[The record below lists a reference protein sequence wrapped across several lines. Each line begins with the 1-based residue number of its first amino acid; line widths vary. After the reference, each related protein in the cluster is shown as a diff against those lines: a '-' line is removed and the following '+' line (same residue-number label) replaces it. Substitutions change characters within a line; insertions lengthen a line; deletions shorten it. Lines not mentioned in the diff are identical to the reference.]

1 VDPEC
6 PNGCEIIR
14 RTNSAPALATATL
27 MIRRRSGLM
36 NVRFQLT
43 DEEGEGEAKAYE
55 GVEVDV
61 ATPGSNGT
69 AA

>member
-1 VDPEC
+1 
-6 PNGCEIIR
+6 
-14 RTNSAPALATATL
+14 

>member
-1 VDPEC
+1 
-6 PNGCEIIR
+6 
-14 RTNSAPALATATL
+14 

-55 GVEVDV
+55 GGEVDV